1 MSELPLSVDL
11 RAVTKTY
18 GTNTVVHRMDLQI
31 RKGEFFS
38 FLGPSGCGKTTT
50 LRMIGGF
57 EQPSSGQILLDGV
70 SIEGKPP
77 HQRNVNTVFQSY
89 ALFPHMSVLENVAF
103 GLRMKGVAVA
113 EAQERAAQALK
124 TVKLGELGARRP
136 AQLSGGQRQ
145 RVALAR
151 AIVNRP
157 SVLLLDEPL
166 SALDLKLRRA
176 MQIELKELQSS
187 LGITFIFVTHD
198 QEEALTISD
207 RIAVMSQGHVE
218 QIGTPEEIYE
228 RPRTKFVADFIGTT
242 NFMSG
247 EILTSDETGLV
258 LKTPHAVLQCSPC
271 VALSSGASGVAS
283 VRPEKIVLST
293 NRGVQAENE
302 LEGTIHEVIYV
313 GTSTHYI
320 ISLSDGQ
327 RVTVMAQNGQQPTTT
342 ARHGERVYLR
352 FTRGDCRPL
361 ER

>member
-1 MSELPLSVDL
+1 MSEIPLSVDL

-57 EQPSSGQILLDGV
+57 EQPTSGQILLDGV

-77 HQRNVNTVFQSY
+77 HERNVNTVFQSY

-113 EAQERAAQALK
+113 EAHERANQALK

-207 RIAVMSQGHVE
+207 RIAVMSHGYVE

-247 EILTSDETGLV
+247 DVQSSDERGLT
-258 LKTPHAVLQCSPC
+258 LKTLHGLLKCAPC
-271 VALSSGASGVAS
+271 TTVSVGGPGVAS

-293 NRGVQAENE
+293 TRGVQAENE
-302 LEGTIHEVIYV
+302 LEGTVHEVIYV
-313 GTSTHYI
+313 GTSTHFI
-320 ISLSDGQ
+320 VTLSDGQ
-327 RVTVMAQNGQQPTTT
+327 RVTVMAQNGQQATKA
-342 ARHGERVYLR
+342 ARHGERVYLT
-352 FTRGDCRPL
+352 FAGADCRPL